1 MNFTDDNSVDW
12 IQTRGYTRAPV
23 RRGKGPMASL
33 TLIAEPFPD
42 WESQVQQ
49 AAAHDLVK
57 AIGATAPRSCSAR
70 FLIAK
75 GSPELETPSA
85 KIQTDHLPLRAGL
98 LPLLWQSGTTARPLD
113 GEFVHSLTPM
123 LPLRTRGEDDGSQ
136 TSVTIPHSIAWEAP
150 ALMGSSQARLYR
162 SYVRR
167 AVKLADMLITTTHAT
182 ARALQRQYGHDI
194 PVQVLQLAP
203 PTAFLPGADADQR
216 RAELGLPQLYSL
228 TTAMPGELGRLEWV
242 FEAMRLTPTLPPL
255 VVLEG
260 LDPLP
265 GARDASEPSVL
276 VPEDLQHRVTVVRAR
291 ELADVGAIL
300 DGAALL
306 AQPQAYAGTGYT
318 LLAALA
324 TGLPVLHSGQ
334 EATAEIVLDA
344 GVEATEAEAFAAEFA
359 RLFRDVESLH
369 TLSVLALD
377 RSRGFTWPAAAWQLW
392 EMHANL

>member
-1 MNFTDDNSVDW
+1 
-12 IQTRGYTRAPV
+12 
-23 RRGKGPMASL
+23 MASL

-42 WESQVQQ
+42 WELQVQR
-49 AAAHDLVK
+49 AAAHDLIK

-75 GSPELETPSA
+75 GSPELDVSSA
-85 KIQTDHLPLRAGL
+85 KIQTEHLPIRAGM

-113 GEFVHSLTPM
+113 GEFVHSLTPL

-136 TSVTIPHSIAWEAP
+136 SSVTIPHAIAWEAP
-150 ALMGSSQARLYR
+150 SLMGGSQARLYR

-167 AVKLADMLITTTHAT
+167 AVKLADVLITNTHAT
-182 ARALQRQYGHDI
+182 ARALQRKYGHDL
-194 PVQVLQLAP
+194 PVQVMQLAP
-203 PTAFLPGADADQR
+203 PTAFLPGADAAER
-216 RAELGLPQLYSL
+216 RAALGLPALYSL

-242 FEAMRLTPTLPPL
+242 FEALRVTPSLPPL

-265 GARDASEPSVL
+265 GTRDASEPSVR
-276 VPEDLQHRVTVVRAR
+276 VPDDLQHRVTVVRAR
-291 ELADVGAIL
+291 ELADIGAVL

-306 AQPQAYAGTGYT
+306 AQPQAYTGTGYT

-324 TGLPVLHSGQ
+324 TGLPVLHAGH

-344 GVEATEAEAFAAEFA
+344 AIEATDQAAFAAQFA
-359 RLFRDVESLH
+359 ALFRDVELLH
-369 TLSVLALD
+369 TLSVLAID
-377 RSRGFTWPAAAWQLW
+377 RSRGFTWGSAAWQLW
-392 EMHANL
+392 ETHANL